1 MREESKILVA
11 DRNRHV
17 REFLKRELMSEGY
30 RVRLAKN
37 GKEVMRWIDYH
48 EPFDLLIIDPN
59 LPDEAEL
66 KVLEKLMDYVPSIP
80 VVIHS
85 YCLDYSTR
93 PAISGSTVFV
103 EKSGSSVEVL
113 KKVVIEVLRKSKTWI

>member
-1 MREESKILVA
+1 
-11 DRNRHV
+11 
-17 REFLKRELMSEGY
+17 MSEGY

>member
-1 MREESKILVA
+1 
-11 DRNRHV
+11 
-17 REFLKRELMSEGY
+17 MSEGY

-66 KVLEKLMDYVPSIP
+66 NPIEAEEAAPEMNAVAEDEEPGKEQGAEPVP
-80 VVIHS
+80 
-85 YCLDYSTR
+85 
-93 PAISGSTVFV
+93 A
-103 EKSGSSVEVL
+103 EA
-113 KKVVIEVLRKSKTWI
+113 

>member
-48 EPFDLLIIDPN
+48 EPFDLLIIDPS

-93 PAISGSTVFV
+93 PAISGSAVFV

>member
-1 MREESKILVA
+1 VREESKILVA